1 MDLRAEIVSV
11 GTELLLGQIVDTDAA
26 YLARVLSQY
35 GVSVYRRVTI
45 GDNHDRLLAV
55 LREAVEQNDVVF
67 TIGGLGPTMDDIS
80 RETLAEAMGDTLH
93 MDEGIADG
101 LRQFFAKRGMS
112 VLESNLRQA
121 YVPDHGRAIPNPNGT
136 APGILIE
143 MGGKTG
149 IALPGP
155 PNEFVPMVDN
165 QIVPWL
171 AERTGGR
178 TIRSR
183 VLRVCGMGESVAE
196 DRLKD
201 LMASEA
207 PTVAPYAKT
216 GEVHLRVTARES
228 SAEAADALIEPMVA
242 RIIERLGDHVYAF
255 DDETLEAAVV
265 KLLTKSKLTVA
276 VAESCTGGLLGSRIT
291 DVPGSSTAVL
301 GGAITYT
308 NAAKTDLAAVP
319 ADLIAAHGAVSPE
332 VACAMADGIRRRFGA
347 DYGIGI
353 TGVAGPDGGTAEK
366 PAGLVYVAVAD
377 PEGAEA
383 ERCLFFGQRKDVRW
397 RATQSALAQLRTRV
411 LARVRR

>member
-55 LREAVEQNDVVF
+55 LREAFEQNDVVF

-93 MDEGIADG
+93 RDEGIADG

-121 YVPDHGRAIPNPNGT
+121 YVPDHGRAIDNPNGT
-136 APGILIE
+136 APGVLIE

-165 QIVPWL
+165 QIIPWL
-171 AERTGGR
+171 AARTGGR

-265 KLLTKSKLTVA
+265 KLLTAHGLTLA
-276 VAESCTGGLLGSRIT
+276 VCESCTGGLLGSRIT
-291 DVPGSSTAVL
+291 DVPGSSAAFL

-308 NAAKTDLAAVP
+308 NEAKTDLAGVP
-319 ADLIAAHGAVSPE
+319 PELVAEHGAVSPE
-332 VACAMADGIRRRFGA
+332 VACAMADGVRRRFGA

-366 PAGLVYVAVAD
+366 PVGLVYIAVAD
-377 PEGAEA
+377 SDRTAA
-383 ERCLFFGQRKDVRW
+383 DRCLFFGQRRDVRV
-397 RATQSALAQLRTRV
+397 RATQAALVQLRTRILSTAV
-411 LARVRR
+411 

>member
-26 YLARVLSQY
+26 YLARALSQY

-155 PNEFVPMVDN
+155 PNEFVPMVDS
-165 QIVPWL
+165 QIIPWL
-171 AERTGGR
+171 EQMTGGR

-265 KLLTKSKLTVA
+265 RLLTAHGLTVA
-276 VAESCTGGLLGSRIT
+276 VCESCTGGLLGSRIT
-291 DVPGSSTAVL
+291 DVPGSSAAFL

-353 TGVAGPDGGTAEK
+353 TGVAGPDGGTPEK
-366 PAGLVYVAVAD
+366 PVGLVYVAVAD
-377 PEGAEA
+377 ADGAEA
-383 ERCLFFGQRKDVRW
+383 ERCLFFGRRRDVRW
-397 RATQSALAQLRTRV
+397 RSTQTALVQLRTRV
-411 LARVRR
+411 LARARG

>member
-121 YVPDHGRAIPNPNGT
+121 YVPDHGRAIDNPNGT
-136 APGILIE
+136 APGVLIE

-165 QIVPWL
+165 QIIPWL
-171 AERTGGR
+171 AARTGGR

-265 KLLTKSKLTVA
+265 ELLTAHGLTLA
-276 VAESCTGGLLGSRIT
+276 VCESCTGGLLGSRIT
-291 DVPGSSTAVL
+291 DVPGSSAAFL

-308 NAAKTDLAAVP
+308 NEAKTDLAAVP
-319 ADLIAAHGAVSPE
+319 AELIAAHGAVSPE
-332 VACAMADGIRRRFGA
+332 VACAMADGVRRRFGA

-366 PAGLVYVAVAD
+366 PVGLVYIAVAD
-377 PEGAEA
+377 SDRAA
-383 ERCLFFGQRKDVRW
+383 ADRCLFFGQRRDVRV
-397 RATQSALAQLRTRV
+397 RATQAALVQLRTRILSTAV
-411 LARVRR
+411 